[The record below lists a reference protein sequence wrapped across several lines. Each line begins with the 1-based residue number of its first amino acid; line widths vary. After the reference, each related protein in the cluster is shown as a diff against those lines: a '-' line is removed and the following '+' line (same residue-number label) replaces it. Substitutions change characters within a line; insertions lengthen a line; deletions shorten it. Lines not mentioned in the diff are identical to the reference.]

1 MSCPPILS
9 VPEIE
14 TEAAVDCDSAG
25 FRTVNEKVKSVE
37 MGRVP
42 AVVRTRLPPACDQ
55 APEAALP
62 EPEPITCA
70 RQKWNFWY
78 KRQVLP
84 VRKTCGTRWFVLVY
98 KLRHMCVCV
107 CVWVCVCE

>member
-14 TEAAVDCDSAG
+14 TEAEVEFDSAG

-62 EPEPITCA
+62 EPETITCA
-70 RQKWNFWY
+70 RAKNGIFGTD
-78 KRQVLP
+78 
-84 VRKTCGTRWFVLVY
+84 VRYCRCAKFAGHDGLF
-98 KLRHMCVCV
+98 
-107 CVWVCVCE
+107 